1 MSEVIRSC
9 LDSMLDA
16 HNQYMW
22 AIIYHLGGDHEHAH
36 KCWRTRDD
44 MVALATAIRKI
55 IRALD
60 RKLAK
65 EQARIDKIRSN
76 IGQLMALLEEAGE
89 ELPRGGR

>member
-1 MSEVIRSC
+1 
-9 LDSMLDA
+9 
-16 HNQYMW
+16 
-22 AIIYHLGGDHEHAH
+22 
-36 KCWRTRDD
+36 

-89 ELPRGGR
+89 ELPRAGR